1 MIENSRIWSIHC
13 FLARIVADCGIFALI
28 PLCAIAYLLL
38 KNMLRSMAGAI
49 RRKEGAL
56 VGRCLLLLAALV
68 NYPIVSTAPSDAQ
81 DIVAMWLFLAI
92 LVLYTTE
99 LPADPEARKKN
110 G

>member
-1 MIENSRIWSIHC
+1 
-13 FLARIVADCGIFALI
+13 
-28 PLCAIAYLLL
+28 
-38 KNMLRSMAGAI
+38 MLRSMAGAI